1 MKDNIS
7 NLRKEYGKHSL
18 DIKDV
23 DKNPLKQFSTWF
35 EQSLKSGV
43 DEPNAMNIATV
54 DQKGRPSSRT
64 VLLKGVDESGFLF
77 FTNYNSRKG
86 NQINENPYASI
97 VFLWLELQR
106 QVIIEGRVEKISD
119 SESDEYY
126 NSRPFQSRIGA
137 WASEQSKEIDSREE
151 LEQKF
156 AELEK
161 TFKDKNIPRP
171 KYWGGYRLIPDRIE
185 FWQGRESRLHDR
197 IVYILE
203 NHNWKIK
210 RLSP

>member
-1 MKDNIS
+1 MNDNIS
-7 NLRKEYGKHSL
+7 NLRKEYGKFSL

-23 DKNPLKQFSTWF
+23 DKNPLVQFNVWF

-43 DEPNAMNIATV
+43 EEPNAMNIATV
-54 DQKGRPSSRT
+54 DQNGRPSSRT
-64 VLLKGVDESGFLF
+64 VLLKGVDDSGFLF

-86 NQINENPYASI
+86 NQLKENPYATI

-106 QVIIEGRVEKISD
+106 QVIIEGKVEKISD

-137 WASEQSKEIDSREE
+137 WTSEQSKEVDSREE

-156 AELEK
+156 TELEE
-161 TFKDKNIPRP
+161 TFKGKNIPRP
-171 KYWGGYRLIPDRIE
+171 NYWGGYRLIPDRIE
-185 FWQGRESRLHDR
+185 FWQGRENRLHDR
-197 IVYILE
+197 IVYVLE
-203 NHNWKIK
+203 NKNWKIV